1 LSGVFLY
8 LGGRSLPDGQSQSVS
23 VVVSQSQCQSQCQSQ
38 GQGVSGRLLVC
49 EFALHDCK
57 NRYSR
62 GERLETRRVDLS
74 WPAGWLARGC
84 RKPKGGDRRVSTS
97 GTPIHFWYLYF
108 CSWSTGQAG
117 GLYTWN
123 TLRAGTLRY
132 VRVALSTVLCLCVCV
147 CVCSLAMRRTQET
160 GCRCRNSSSIPCQ
173 TGSGRQGR
181 AARQEREGRNE
192 AFRPKLHTRHT
203 WAHGVE

>member
-23 VVVSQSQCQSQCQSQ
+23 VGVSQSQCQSQCQSQ

-57 NRYSR
+57 NRYSH
-62 GERLETRRVDLS
+62 GERLEARRVDLS

-97 GTPIHFWYLYF
+97 GFPIHFWYLYF
-108 CSWSTGQAG
+108 FTWSTGRAG
-117 GLYTWN
+117 ALYTLN

-132 VRVALSTVLCLCVCV
+132 ATLRTCCTIDCPVLVRVRVFACHATYP
-147 CVCSLAMRRTQET
+147 
-160 GCRCRNSSSIPCQ
+160 RN
-173 TGSGRQGR
+173 
-181 AARQEREGRNE
+181 
-192 AFRPKLHTRHT
+192 RPPPPQQQQHPVSDRI
-203 WAHGVE
+203 G